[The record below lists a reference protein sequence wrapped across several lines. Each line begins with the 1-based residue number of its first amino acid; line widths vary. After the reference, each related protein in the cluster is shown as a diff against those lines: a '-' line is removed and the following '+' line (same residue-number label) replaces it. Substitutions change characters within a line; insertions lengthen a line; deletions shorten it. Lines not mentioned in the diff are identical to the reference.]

1 MWWLFQLFL
10 PSGPTL
16 YPLLWELSLDII
28 RPVDLSD
35 SKANSSLL
43 DWFNWSD
50 KTWLYFSWLGDCLYF
65 IWSHGDQTW
74 STTWK
79 TILSNSSHVIDYP
92 CGLWSDQTRSDIWG
106 WSAAGPRLTVSRV
119 RPRGFWPPP
128 GLLPWAPTVNT
139 NFLHSINFS
148 PVTGIHERK
157 P

>member
-1 MWWLFQLFL
+1 MYLLSRKDPQALWSILIWWLFQLFL

-16 YPLLWELSLDII
+16 YPLLWELSLDI

-35 SKANSSLL
+35 SKAYSSLL

-92 CGLWSDQTRSDIWG
+92 CGLWSDQTRSEVDQPPVHAW
-106 WSAAGPRLTVSRV
+106 LFLVSD
-119 RPRGFWPPP
+119 RGAF
-128 GLLPWAPTVNT
+128 GLLPASCHGPPPLTQT
-139 NFLHSINFS
+139 FYIQ
-148 PVTGIHERK
+148 
-157 P
+157 